1 MRELT
6 NYIDEHIRAIEQLRK
21 IEDLIEAV
29 SQDMVKVLKSG
40 GKILIAGNGGSAADS
55 QHFAAELTGRFEL
68 ERTPLPGIALT
79 VDSSALTAIANDYSY
94 DDVFSRQLK
103 ALGTKK
109 DLFLGISTSGTS
121 RNIRRALDM
130 ASTLGMK
137 SVLLTSLNFQE
148 EDLKESKVIKAQSNK
163 TSIIQESHILLIHRF
178 CQHID
183 DAFRDR

>member
-1 MRELT
+1 MKKMT
-6 NYIDEHIRAIEQLRK
+6 DYIEEHLHAIKKLKQ
-21 IEDLIEAV
+21 IEDLIEEV
-29 SQDMVKVLKSG
+29 SQDMVNVLKSG

-55 QHFAAELTGRFEL
+55 QHFAAELTGRFEI
-68 ERTPLPGIALT
+68 ERIPLPGIALT

-94 DDVFSRQLK
+94 EEVFSRQLK
-103 ALGTKK
+103 ALGTKR
-109 DLFLGISTSGTS
+109 DLFVGISTSGTS
-121 RNIRRALDM
+121 RNVRRAIDM

-148 EDLKESKVIKAQSNK
+148 DDLGSTKVIKAQSNK

-183 DAFRDR
+183 EAFRT

>member
-6 NYIDEHIRAIEQLRK
+6 NYIDEHLSAIEQLRK

-55 QHFAAELTGRFEL
+55 QHFAAELTGRFEI
-68 ERTPLPGIALT
+68 ERTSLPGIALT
-79 VDSSALTAIANDYSY
+79 VDSSALKAIANDYSF
-94 DDVFSRQLK
+94 DDVFSRQIK

-121 RNIRRALDM
+121 RNIRRAIDM
-130 ASTLGMK
+130 A
-137 SVLLTSLNFQE
+137 
-148 EDLKESKVIKAQSNK
+148 
-163 TSIIQESHILLIHRF
+163 
-178 CQHID
+178 
-183 DAFRDR
+183 